1 MLLCLYQAKEM
12 HANAIHL
19 KILSKWVPT
28 FCIHN
33 LLLLFINLWYSL
45 LFIKILLFMFEGS
58 HYYSLTLKISLL
70 FSWLSANI
78 TKHRSETNK
87 RGKLHLSSSALR
99 HHPFLLQSFNFTWP
113 LFLYMWWSEVKRVW
127 KLWKM
132 RIGHFFFLWFL
143 RFLMVCGFIKAG
155 KSKII

>member
-1 MLLCLYQAKEM
+1 MRHVKHEG
-12 HANAIHL
+12 HALSVTVSCMRKLIRLQLESKFNTFKFSFPSDSFSNA
-19 KILSKWVPT
+19 
-28 FCIHN
+28 
-33 LLLLFINLWYSL
+33 
-45 LFIKILLFMFEGS
+45 
-58 HYYSLTLKISLL
+58 SLL

-155 KSKII
+155 KSKGFTNFSWLVNVVVLAG